1 MFIKLLIWIF
11 QFCLFIPKAYS
22 FRTPKHDI
30 AFYYKTHASVSLTN
44 PDNHTTSYGIYV
56 AGQTITIDIP
66 TSVVGVPEILD
77 WKVVNINKDRLM
89 FVHKKKPQILI
100 DQKEI
105 KEIGYSGELSDSIIA
120 FGDNEALH
128 VPTIFNP
135 NLIKPVP
142 TWNYIELLY
151 FDDEN
156 EKVSVLRS
164 LPWLKDDDWK
174 FIKEWKMTDYIHF
187 DNKLYLAI
195 KRTISNANSQS
206 VNQEISIIRLC
217 LDKGSE
223 LISSAV
229 EIHFGRPEFNTNQI
243 TDLIFVI
250 IFGSWVKED
259 DRYQLHTTQLRP
271 NNTKIYH
278 IYYFHD
284 IFSLFEETANECA
297 SGSDNINSLR
307 YHLRSEVGKCKTI
320 SYKSCSTK
328 ENIVPS
334 RNVKNLTGEYTF
346 HGLAGLTSSIHKIQF
361 VTLPYPHS
369 KRTILMKKTLLI
381 LTSFCE
387 YYSLF
392 TLERCFNLQPI
403 NWDWLFFSFQGDF
416 YINKHP
422 FGYHYVDKSAN
433 KNLFI
438 LIEVCLHLETC
449 TQCIMYGLYFDC
461 IWSNSICTHDDQPK
475 NKATLTVDHCFKI
488 SKISPLMFNSSS
500 PTILTIEFDQSLN
513 FTASQEQLAIQAG
526 DNHCTNITMNGP
538 FINCSMDLTKS
549 GQFKI
554 EVSLRNDKYADAA
567 TLSSASTDK
576 VHIFV
581 PDSEYDFTFIVIFIL
596 FLLMSLVISSFIL
609 IVHTKYNNEC
619 FNRFKK
625 FSRTRKA
632 NRFTGAQS
640 AITRVRSKIL
650 SSTMNTLTDST
661 VTNAPSSKQVSR
673 WSSMRS
679 VPDHLYLSKELNSS
693 RVDQQ
698 STSASKSSKF
708 HP

>member
-11 QFCLFIPKAYS
+11 QFCLLIPKAYS
-22 FRTPKHDI
+22 FSTPKHDI
-30 AFYYKTHASVSLTN
+30 AFYYKTHASVFLTN
-44 PDNHTTSYGIYV
+44 PNHRTTSYGIYV

-66 TSVVGVPEILD
+66 ASVDALSNILN
-77 WKVVNINKDRLM
+77 WKVVNINKTRLM
-89 FVHKKKPQILI
+89 FVHNKKAQILI
-100 DQKEI
+100 NQQRI
-105 KEIGYSGELSDSIIA
+105 NQMNYSGDLSDSIIA

-135 NLIKPVP
+135 SLTAPVHK
-142 TWNYIELLY
+142 WNYLELLY
-151 FDDEN
+151 FDDSN
-156 EKVSVLRS
+156 EKVSVKRS

-174 FIKEWKMTDYIHF
+174 SIREWKMTDYIHF

-195 KRTISNANSQS
+195 HRSISQADSQS
-206 VNQEISIIRLC
+206 VTQEMSIIRLC
-217 LDKGSE
+217 LDKGIE

-229 EIHFGRPEFNTNQI
+229 EVHFTRPEFNTNQI
-243 TDLIFVI
+243 TDLIFVF
-250 IFGSWVKED
+250 IFGSWGNETSH
-259 DRYQLHTTQLRP
+259 YQLHTTQLQP
-271 NNTKIYH
+271 NNTQIYH
-278 IYYFHD
+278 IYYFRD
-284 IFSLFEETANECA
+284 IVSLFEETVNECA

-334 RNVKNLTGEYTF
+334 RNVNNLTGEYTF
-346 HGLAGLTSSIHKIQF
+346 HDLAGLTPSIHKIQF
-361 VTLPYPHS
+361 VTLSYPHF
-369 KRTILMKKTLLI
+369 KRTILMQKKLLI

-392 TLERCFNLQPI
+392 TLKQCLKPKQI
-403 NWDWLFFSFQGDF
+403 IWNWRFVSFQGDF

-422 FGYHYVDKSAN
+422 FGFNYVGKKTYEN
-433 KNLFI
+433 YFI
-438 LIEVCLHLETC
+438 PIEMCSHLKTC

-461 IWSNSICTHDDQPK
+461 IWSNSMCTRGDQPK

-488 SKISPLMFNSSS
+488 SKISPLIFNSSL

-513 FTASQEQLAIQAG
+513 FTASQEQLVIQAG

-538 FINCSMDLTKS
+538 FIICSMHLTKS

-554 EVSLRNDKYADAA
+554 DVSLRNDRYAD
-567 TLSSASTDK
+567 TSIISAVSNDE

-596 FLLMSLVISSFIL
+596 FLLMILVIISFIL
-609 IVHTKYNNEC
+609 IVHTKCNNEYL
-619 FNRFKK
+619 NRFKK

-632 NRFTGAQS
+632 NRFIGAQS

-679 VPDHLYLSKELNSS
+679 VPDHLYLSKQLYSS
-693 RVDQQ
+693 RL
-698 STSASKSSKF
+698 K
-708 HP
+708 